1 MQAMRG
7 IGGKIAGA
15 TGLALDAVLPPRCI
29 VSGQMV
35 ERQGQVA
42 PDVWAGL
49 DFIADP
55 LCMTCGFPFDF
66 EVEGEGEACCAAC
79 LALEPPYDTARA
91 ALKYGETSRDII
103 LGFKHADKTHAV
115 AAFVPWLKRA
125 GREMLAEADIIAP
138 VPLHYWRMIAR
149 RYNQSAIIA
158 GALSDEVEK
167 PAVMDL
173 LRRIRATPTQGHLS
187 AKQRF
192 RNVRR
197 AFALNRKHDVKG
209 KVIVLV
215 DDVYTTGA
223 TVRECAKVLKKGGAG
238 KVHVLTLARVVKE
251 GYF

>member
-1 MQAMRG
+1 MRE
-7 IGGKIAGA
+7 IGEKLAGA
-15 TGLALDAVLPPRCI
+15 AELALDAVLPPRCI

-42 PDVWAGL
+42 PEVWAGL
-49 DFIADP
+49 DFITEPFCTA
-55 LCMTCGFPFDF
+55 CGFPFDF
-66 EVEGEGEACCAAC
+66 EVEGEAKCAAC
-79 LALEPPYDTARA
+79 LTLEPPFEMARA
-91 ALKYGETSRDII
+91 ALKYGEVSREII

-115 AAFVPWLKRA
+115 LAFTPWLKRA
-125 GREMLAEADIIAP
+125 GKEMLAEADMIVP

-149 RYNQSAIIA
+149 RYNQSGLIA
-158 GALSDEVEK
+158 QVLAKEVNK

-173 LRRIRATPTQGHLS
+173 LKRVRATPTQGHMN

-197 AFALNRKHDVKG
+197 AFTVNGKHDVKG

-223 TVRECAKVLKKGGAG
+223 TVRECAKVLKKAGAV

-251 GYF
+251 GCF